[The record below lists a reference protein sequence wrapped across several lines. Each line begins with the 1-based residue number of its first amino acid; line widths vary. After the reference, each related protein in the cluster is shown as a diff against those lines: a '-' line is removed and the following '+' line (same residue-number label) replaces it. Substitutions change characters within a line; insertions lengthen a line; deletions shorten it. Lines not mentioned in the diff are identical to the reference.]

1 MTRFARYSIAAA
13 LVLAVSG
20 GPAFGQEPSPEP
32 TPAPAQ
38 EPTPP
43 PAVEPTP
50 APPSTAAALQ
60 SGPGTA
66 ADTRPTLALSLQE
79 TVARALENNADIAV
93 DRLNPEMSAEN
104 VRELRGV
111 YEPVA
116 FSTITQNSRTSP
128 ASNVFAGA
136 ENVNTDTLTYNLG
149 ATQNFPTG
157 GNLRLD
163 FNNDRQDT
171 NSIFETF
178 NPSFGSALT
187 LNLQQPLLRNLRI
200 DPDRYQIRVAQ
211 RNRDISETQ
220 FQQTVLNTQASVKQL
235 YYDLIYAIDNLEA
248 QRKSLALATKLVEE
262 NRIKVRVGTMAPL
275 DVVAA
280 EAEQASREEAV
291 ILAENALLEAEDALK
306 REIFPKNDPATWNLR
321 IVPTERPT
329 ADPVAVDLDAAI
341 QAALLK
347 RTDLTASRYSLEN
360 AEYGVKFARNQMLPA
375 IDLVAAY
382 GSTGIGGTQIIRDD
396 PPFGEVTGTV
406 PGGFGDA
413 LGNVFGRDFPTWTLG
428 VNVNYPILN
437 RRASAAHARARLSRD
452 QAQANLRRAEL
463 QVASEVRSAGRA
475 VETNYKRVESTR
487 AARVLAERRLDA
499 EEKKFAAGLSTNFL
513 VTQAQRDLALAEVA
527 QLRAVADYS
536 KSLVNFERVQQAG
549 GGVSFSA
556 APLTASRATSTTGS
570 STGGGPN

>member
-1 MTRFARYSIAAA
+1 
-13 LVLAVSG
+13 V
-20 GPAFGQEPSPEP
+20 
-32 TPAPAQ
+32 
-38 EPTPP
+38 
-43 PAVEPTP
+43 
-50 APPSTAAALQ
+50 
-60 SGPGTA
+60 

-93 DRLNPEMSAEN
+93 ERLNPEMSAEN

-116 FSTITQNSRTSP
+116 FSTITQNSRTTP
-128 ASNVFAGA
+128 ASNAFAGA
-136 ENVNTDTLTYNLG
+136 ENVNTDLTTYNFG
-149 ATQNFPTG
+149 ATQALPTG
-157 GNLRLD
+157 GNFRID
-163 FNNDRQDT
+163 FNNNRQNT
-171 NSIFETF
+171 NNIFENF
-178 NPSFGSALT
+178 NPSFGSN
-187 LNLQQPLLRNLRI
+187 LNLNLRQPLLRNLSI
-200 DPDRYQIRVAQ
+200 DANRYQIQVAR

-220 FQQTVLNTQASVKQL
+220 FRQTVLNTTASVKQL
-235 YYDLIYAIDNLEA
+235 YYDLLYAIDNLEA

-329 ADPVAVDLDAAI
+329 AEPVTVNVEAAI
-341 QAALLK
+341 QNALLK
-347 RTDLTASRYSLEN
+347 RTDLAASRYSLEN
-360 AEYGVKFARNQMLPA
+360 AEYGVRFARNQTLPGV
-375 IDLVAAY
+375 DLVAAY
-382 GSTGIGGTQIIRDD
+382 GTTGIGGTEILRDD
-396 PPFGEVTGTV
+396 PPFGPVTGTV

-413 LGNVFGRDFPTWTLG
+413 LSSVFGRDFPTWTLG
-428 VNVNYPILN
+428 VNVTYPFLN
-437 RRASAAHARARLSRD
+437 RQAAAASARARLSRD

-463 QVASEVRSAGRA
+463 QVAAEVRSAGRA

-536 KSLVNFERVQQAG
+536 KSLVNFDRVQEAG
-549 GGVSFSA
+549 GGVSFSSTPSSLRSGTSSVSA
-556 APLTASRATSTTGS
+556 ASG
-570 STGGGPN
+570 N